1 MRRNRDREGL
11 AELQERL
18 IQQAQQEVKAKAP
31 LFTNEMYQMYEE
43 TGGTPFLDGQY
54 TVFGEVTQGL
64 DVVGKIQSVTTG
76 MADRPVQDLKIQVS
90 VED

>member
-1 MRRNRDREGL
+1 
-11 AELQERL
+11 
-18 IQQAQQEVKAKAP
+18 
-31 LFTNEMYQMYEE
+31 MYQMYEE

-76 MADRPVQDLKIQVS
+76 MADRPVRDLKIQVS